1 VFQDFVIVI
10 NSYTYCYRLTIRDSM
25 VTRILPESRVKKGF
39 TLIELLVV
47 ISIVAL
53 LMGILLP
60 TLSQARL
67 QAKIVAVDTELRQIG
82 MALEYYYLDNEKYP
96 PTRED
101 CHTGVLKDHL
111 YQLPEQLAEGGQ
123 LPGTKPNDVM
133 ATITEDRFNRGHTYK
148 YRSVGE
154 CIRDRN
160 IIDKWIKS
168 RLWVP
173 NGFPERSSVEEEKGQ
188 WYKEAEKSP
197 VKWVIFSLG
206 PNFDEQ
212 WITETLEN
220 RYPVPK
226 EIWYS
231 SKQKKGFLVRL
242 HLQNGSEH
250 GSFEGF

>member
-1 VFQDFVIVI
+1 
-10 NSYTYCYRLTIRDSM
+10 M
-25 VTRILPESRVKKGF
+25 KKGF

-60 TLSQARL
+60 SLSQTRL
-67 QAKIVAVDTELRQIG
+67 RAKIVAVDTELRQIG
-82 MALEYYYLDNEKYP
+82 LALEYYYFDNEKYP

-101 CHTGVLKDHL
+101 CHTGALEDHL
-111 YQLPEQLAEGGQ
+111 YQLPKQLAEGGQ
-123 LPGTKPNDVM
+123 LPTTNPKDVM

-154 CIRDRN
+154 CIRDRD

-173 NGFPERSSVEEEKGQ
+173 DGFPERSSVEEEKGQ

-197 VKWVIFSLG
+197 VKWVLFSLG

-212 WITETLEN
+212 WIKETLEN

-231 SKQKKGFLVRL
+231 PKQKKGFLVRL
-242 HLQNGSEH
+242 HLQNGNEH